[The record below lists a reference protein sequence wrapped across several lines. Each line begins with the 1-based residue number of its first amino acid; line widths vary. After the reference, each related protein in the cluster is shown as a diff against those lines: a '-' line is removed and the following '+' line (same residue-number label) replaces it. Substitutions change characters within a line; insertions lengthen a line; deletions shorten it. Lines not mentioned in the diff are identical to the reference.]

1 MIKSEYFVV
10 GCMSGTSLDGL
21 DLAYI
26 RFFLDKKWNF
36 EIIQV
41 VTVPYSE
48 EWKNDKL
55 KALVTFSVEELKDV
69 DEEYTEL
76 LADNINN
83 FISQNNIANLDAI
96 CSHGHTA
103 LHQPEIGLT
112 YQIGNLRLL
121 SKLTQ
126 KTVVCDFRKQDVEFN
141 GQGAPLVPIGDRLLF
156 SEYDFCLNLGGFANI
171 SFEQKGRRIAF
182 DICPANIVLNHYVG
196 ELGLEYD
203 PNGENA
209 SRGLINESLLNK
221 LNKLQYY
228 KQNHPKSLGLEWVEN
243 NIYPLIDSYNLDAK
257 TILRTFVEHIAV
269 QIVSAFNEIPKSS
282 VLVSGGGAYNSFLI
296 DLLKSKSSNKIV
308 IPSQDILEYKEALIF
323 GLLGVLKLR
332 NEINCLASVTGA
344 EKNHSSGE
352 VYQP

>member
-1 MIKSEYFVV
+1 MIKSEYFVI

-26 RFFLDKKWNF
+26 RFSLDQKWSF
-36 EIIQV
+36 EIIHAE
-41 VTVPYSE
+41 TVPYSA
-48 EWKNDKL
+48 EWRQKL
-55 KALVTFSVEELKDV
+55 KNLVTFSDAELKLV

-76 LADNINN
+76 LANNINN
-83 FISQNNIANLDAI
+83 FIRQNNINVLDAI

-103 LHQPEIGLT
+103 LHQPDIKLT
-112 YQIGNLRLL
+112 YQIGNLKQL
-121 SKLTQ
+121 SILTQ

-156 SEYDFCLNLGGFANI
+156 SDYGFCLNLGGFANI
-171 SFEQKGRRIAF
+171 SFEKEDHRIAF
-182 DICPANIVLNHYVG
+182 DICPANIVLNHYVS

-203 PNGENA
+203 PSGEIA
-209 SRGLINESLLNK
+209 SRSIINESLLNK
-221 LNKLQYY
+221 LNELPYY

-243 NIYPLIDSYNLDAK
+243 NVYPLIDSYKLDVP

-269 QIVSAFNEIPKSS
+269 QTVKVFRETPKSS
-282 VLVSGGGAYNSFLI
+282 VLISGGGAYNIFLI
-296 DLLKSKSSNKIV
+296 DLLKAKSSIKIV
-308 IPSQDILEYKEALIF
+308 IPNQDILEYKEAVIF

-332 NEINCLASVTGA
+332 SEVNCLASVTGA
-344 EKNHSSGE
+344 KKNHSSGK